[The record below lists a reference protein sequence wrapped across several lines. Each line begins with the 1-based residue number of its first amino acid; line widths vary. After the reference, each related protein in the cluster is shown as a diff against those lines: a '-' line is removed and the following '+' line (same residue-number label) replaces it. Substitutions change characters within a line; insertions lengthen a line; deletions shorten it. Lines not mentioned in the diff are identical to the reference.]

1 MSRQALSQ
9 PSPRGRRSKKTPT
22 EVCATEKMST
32 AVNIPPQFEVIDRPL
47 DTQMT
52 ISMGPQH
59 PSTHGVLRL
68 ELVLD
73 GEMVVRAIPDIGY
86 LHTGMEKLFEYKKYQ
101 QGIVITDRM
110 DYLNPLGNNL
120 AYVMAVEKL
129 LQIEIPERAQT
140 IRVLMCELQRI
151 ASHLV
156 WLGTHALDLG
166 AMTVFFYTFRER
178 EKILNLIE
186 AASGGR
192 LTPSYFRI
200 GGLMMDLPSG
210 FERRV
215 KQFLDGFP
223 KALDDFKKLITGNR
237 IFQKRTQGVGFIS
250 GEDAID
256 WGLSGPSLRGSGVA
270 LDIRRANPYTGYEKY
285 DFEIVTEP
293 DGDVWARYLV
303 RMREMKES
311 QKIVTQ
317 ALSRLKPGP
326 VKADAPKVVLP
337 GSRGDEDA
345 HGCSDSSLP
354 DRGRRIRCAG
364 WRSLPADRRFEGRTR
379 RLHKVHRR
387 TKAGAGAFSRAE
399 FCESVGAAAHVARR
413 DDRRHRRDY
422 RIAGYCAGRNRQM
435 ICHRDTEKM
444 ATDKHGLA
452 QIRNPEIGV
461 YLCSSVADS
470 RVIGISVAILKG

>member
-1 MSRQALSQ
+1 MSSVANL
-9 PSPRGRRSKKTPT
+9 
-22 EVCATEKMST
+22 
-32 AVNIPPQFEVIDRPL
+32 PPQFEIVDRPL

-73 GEMVVRAIPDIGY
+73 GEMVVKATPDIGY

-120 AYVMAVEKL
+120 AYCMAGEKL
-129 LQIEIPERAQT
+129 LGLEIPERAQT

-156 WLGTHALDLG
+156 WLGTHALDIG
-166 AMTVFFYTFRER
+166 AMTVFFYCFRER

-200 GGLMMDLPSG
+200 GGLMMDLPAG
-210 FERRV
+210 FERRC

-223 KALDDFKKLITGNR
+223 PSLQEFHTLLSGNR
-237 IFQKRTQGVGFIS
+237 IFQKRTQGIGRIS
-250 GEDAID
+250 AEDAID
-256 WGLSGPSLRGSGVA
+256 WGLSGPCLRGSGID
-270 LDIRRANPYTGYEKY
+270 LDIRRANPYCGYENY
-285 DFEIVTEP
+285 DFEVPTEP
-293 DGDVWARYLV
+293 DGDVWARYMV

-311 QKIVTQ
+311 YKIAFQ

-337 GSRGDEDA
+337 DREAMKSHMDA
-345 HGCSDSSLP
+345 LIHHFLIVAEGFDVP
-354 DRGRRIRCAG
+354 AG
-364 WRSLPADRRFEGRTR
+364 EVYHPIEASKGEL
-379 RLHKVHRR
+379 
-387 TKAGAGAFSRAE
+387 
-399 FCESVGAAAHVARR
+399 
-413 DDRRHRRDY
+413 
-422 RIAGYCAGRNRQM
+422 
-435 ICHRDTEKM
+435 
-444 ATDKHGLA
+444 
-452 QIRNPEIGV
+452 GV
-461 YLCSSVADS
+461 YIKSDGGPKPSRVHFRGPSFVNLSALPVMAEGEMVAD
-470 RVIGISVAILKG
+470 IVAIIGSLDIVLGEIDR

>member
-1 MSRQALSQ
+1 
-9 PSPRGRRSKKTPT
+9 
-22 EVCATEKMST
+22 MST
-32 AVNIPPQFEVIDRPL
+32 TVNIPPQFEIVDQPL

-73 GEMVVRAIPDIGY
+73 GEMVVKAKPDIGY

-129 LQIEIPERAQT
+129 LELEIPERAQT
-140 IRVLMCELQRI
+140 IRVLTTELQRI

-156 WLGTHALDLG
+156 WLGTHALDIG
-166 AMTVFFYTFRER
+166 AMTVFFYCFRER
-178 EKILNLIE
+178 EKIMNLIE

-200 GGLMMDLPSG
+200 GGLMMDLPAG

-215 KQFLDGFP
+215 RQFQDGFL
-223 KALDDFKKLITGNR
+223 KSVDEFHTLLTGNR
-237 IFQKRTQGVGFIS
+237 IFRNRTQGVGHIS
-250 GEDAID
+250 AEDAID
-256 WGLSGPSLRGSGVA
+256 WGLSGPCLRGSGVD
-270 LDIRRANPYTGYEKY
+270 LDIRRANPYTGYEQY
-285 DFEIVTEP
+285 DFEIPTEP

-311 QKIVTQ
+311 HKIVTQ

-326 VKADAPKVVLP
+326 IKADAPKVVLP
-337 GSRGDEDA
+337 DREAMKTHMDA
-345 HGCSDSSLP
+345 LIHHFLIVAEGFDVP
-354 DRGRRIRCAG
+354 AG
-364 WRSLPADRRFEGRTR
+364 EVYMPIEASKGEL
-379 RLHKVHRR
+379 
-387 TKAGAGAFSRAE
+387 
-399 FCESVGAAAHVARR
+399 
-413 DDRRHRRDY
+413 
-422 RIAGYCAGRNRQM
+422 
-435 ICHRDTEKM
+435 
-444 ATDKHGLA
+444 
-452 QIRNPEIGV
+452 GV
-461 YLCSSVADS
+461 YVRSDGGPKPARVHFRGPSFVNLSALPQMSEGAMVAD
-470 RVIGISVAILKG
+470 IVAIIGSLDIVLGEIDR

>member
-1 MSRQALSQ
+1 
-9 PSPRGRRSKKTPT
+9 
-22 EVCATEKMST
+22 MST
-32 AVNIPPQFEVIDRPL
+32 TLPPQFEIIDRPL

-73 GEMVVRAIPDIGY
+73 GEMIVKTTPDIGY

-120 AYVMAVEKL
+120 AYVMAAEKL
-129 LQIEIPERAQT
+129 LGLLIPERAQV

-156 WLGTHALDLG
+156 WLGTHALDIG
-166 AMTVFFYTFRER
+166 AMTVFFYCFRER

-215 KQFLDGFP
+215 QQFLNGFTDSL
-223 KALDDFKKLITGNR
+223 AEFHTLLTGNK
-237 IFQKRTQGVGFIS
+237 IFQRRTQGVGYIS
-250 GEDAID
+250 AEDAID
-256 WGLSGPSLRGSGVA
+256 WGLSGPCLRGSGVN

-285 DFEIVTEP
+285 DFEIPVEQ
-293 DGDVWARYLV
+293 GCDVWARYMV
-303 RMREMKES
+303 RMHEMRES
-311 QKIVTQ
+311 HKIVVQ

-326 VKADAPKVVLP
+326 IKADAPKVVLP
-337 GSRGDEDA
+337 DREAMKTHMDALIHHFLIVAEGFDVPAGEVYHPIEGSKGE
-345 HGCSDSSLP
+345 L
-354 DRGRRIRCAG
+354 
-364 WRSLPADRRFEGRTR
+364 
-379 RLHKVHRR
+379 
-387 TKAGAGAFSRAE
+387 
-399 FCESVGAAAHVARR
+399 
-413 DDRRHRRDY
+413 
-422 RIAGYCAGRNRQM
+422 
-435 ICHRDTEKM
+435 
-444 ATDKHGLA
+444 
-452 QIRNPEIGV
+452 GV
-461 YLCSSVADS
+461 YIKSNGGPKPARVHVRGPSFVNLSALPQMAEGEMIAD
-470 RVIGISVAILKG
+470 VVAIIGSLDIVLGEIDR

>member
-1 MSRQALSQ
+1 
-9 PSPRGRRSKKTPT
+9 
-22 EVCATEKMST
+22 MST
-32 AVNIPPQFEVIDRPL
+32 SSTINIPPQFDIVDQPL

-68 ELVLD
+68 ELVMD
-73 GEMVVRAIPDIGY
+73 GETVVKATPDIGY

-120 AYVMAVEKL
+120 AYVLAVEKL
-129 LQIEIPERAQT
+129 LELQIPERAQT
-140 IRVLMCELQRI
+140 IRVLTCELQRI

-156 WLGTHALDLG
+156 WLGTHALDIG
-166 AMTVFFYTFRER
+166 AMTVFFYCFRER

-215 KQFLDGFP
+215 KQFLDGF
-223 KALDDFKKLITGNR
+223 LESVDEFHTLLTGNR
-237 IFQKRTQGVGFIS
+237 IFQKRTQGVGRIS
-250 GEDAID
+250 AEDAID
-256 WGLSGPSLRGSGVA
+256 WGLSGPCLRGSGVNI
-270 LDIRRANPYTGYEKY
+270 DIRRANPYSGYQHY
-285 DFEIVTEP
+285 DFDVPTES

-311 QKIVTQ
+311 HKIATQ

-337 GSRGDEDA
+337 DRQAMKTHMDA
-345 HGCSDSSLP
+345 LIHHFLIVAEGFDVPKGEVYLP
-354 DRGRRIRCAG
+354 IEASKGE
-364 WRSLPADRRFEGRTR
+364 L
-379 RLHKVHRR
+379 
-387 TKAGAGAFSRAE
+387 
-399 FCESVGAAAHVARR
+399 
-413 DDRRHRRDY
+413 
-422 RIAGYCAGRNRQM
+422 
-435 ICHRDTEKM
+435 
-444 ATDKHGLA
+444 
-452 QIRNPEIGV
+452 GV
-461 YLCSSVADS
+461 YVKSNGGPKPARVHFRGPSFVNLSALPQMAEGAMIAD
-470 RVIGISVAILKG
+470 IVAIIGSLDIVLGEIDR